1 MTDLVKYPTDVLHAV
16 YQTHRYTA
24 LDKLVHGVVKDARH
38 FHGRDVVLVVN
49 VALWDQAGR
58 QARLYQLERQ
68 VLRAIYVLAHQH
80 NNAIVRFS
88 PGQLMEVLGYQRL
101 DGNDFSPR
109 QRQDVHRALQ
119 NLFAIYVEVEMPL
132 GSGGQK
138 KLYGHF
144 LDSYGVDTDQDGNI
158 QQYAVAVN
166 VLIGAD
172 LSRFKLMPAHLPKL
186 ITAHGADQAVTTFA
200 DFCLMWEGQT
210 VAWSLDTWQEKLH
223 LDPTRRTRNQ
233 HIIERCAEWGVAHGL
248 VHSCTRGRMQED
260 RRRVKYPVVIAPQ
273 RYGSAHAD
281 TLGEEERLQRL
292 VEQFYTLLGS
302 KASAQKLARDTTV
315 AARLRTEGFSLDDL
329 TFAVEWT
336 VQHIPSVTSFGLL
349 PHIMHQALKAR
360 SNTQQAVAARR
371 EAEARIQAQGQH
383 AQAEE
388 ARAQQVDAFRAT
400 LTAEALEALERQ
412 AEAALAAEDVGPGH
426 VAYGLLRRFRLN
438 DLIEEAFQRAETQGE
453 PSATQQG
460 ATRWQQPGR
469 GEADAVGSSS

>member
-1 MTDLVKYPTDVLHAV
+1 MTELVKYPTDVLQAV

-24 LDKLVHGVVKDARH
+24 LDKLVHGVVREARR

-49 VALWDQAGR
+49 VALWDEAGR
-58 QARLYQLERQ
+58 HTRLYQLERQ
-68 VLRAIYVLAHQH
+68 VLRAIYVLAHQQ

-88 PGQLMEVLGYQRL
+88 PAQLMEVLGYQRL
-101 DGNDFSPR
+101 EESHDFSPR

-119 NLFAIYVEVEMPL
+119 NLFAISVEVEMPL
-132 GSGGQK
+132 GSGGHK

-144 LDSYGVDTDQDGNI
+144 LDSYGVDTDQDGHI

-166 VLIGAD
+166 VLLGAD

-200 DFCLMWEGQT
+200 DFCLLWEGQT
-210 VAWSLDTWQEKLH
+210 VAWSLETWQEQLH
-223 LDPTRRTRNQ
+223 LDPSRRTRNQ
-233 HIIERCAEWGVAHGL
+233 QILERCAAWGMANGL
-248 VHSCTRGRMQED
+248 VHSCTRGRMEED
-260 RRRVKYPVVIAPQ
+260 RRRVKYTVVIAPQ
-273 RYGSAHAD
+273 RYGSAPAAA
-281 TLGEEERLQRL
+281 LGEEARLQGL

-302 KASAQKLARDTTV
+302 QASAQKLARDTAV

-360 SNTQQAVAARR
+360 SNAQQAVAARQ
-371 EAEARIQAQGQH
+371 EAEARIEAEAAH
-383 AQAEE
+383 VQAEE

-400 LTAEALEALERQ
+400 LSAKALEALERQ
-412 AEAALAAEDVGPGH
+412 AEAALAVEGVGPGH
-426 VAYGLLRRFRLN
+426 VAYGLLRLLRRN
-438 DLIEEAFQRAETQGE
+438 DLLEAAWQYAEAQGE
-453 PSATQQG
+453 PSAVPQG
-460 ATRWQQPGR
+460 AAGRPG
-469 GEADAVGSSS
+469 